1 VLFGETNK
9 LHEAFAKDLTALIAE
24 VAEFKEKV
32 KKNPHELK
40 KFLVDKMR
48 PLEDEL
54 MLGEDNQKHENK
66 SAQEII
72 TEIKRENKETSE
84 AIVKTFEK
92 VSSTPLSSNT
102 SKSKLGS
109 TTDDS
114 DRNPFHLNSHL
125 LECRPFHSVFSPCSV
140 WICGIVFYYWWRE

>member
-1 VLFGETNK
+1 M
-9 LHEAFAKDLTALIAE
+9 AE

-40 KFLVDKMR
+40 KFLVEKMR

-54 MLGEDNQKHENK
+54 MIGEDNQKHENK

-92 VSSTPLSSNT
+92 VSSSQCSSNT
-102 SKSKLGS
+102 LKSKLDS
-109 TTDDS
+109 TTDQQPS
-114 DRNPFHLNSHL
+114 SYIHSSHTL
-125 LECRPFHSVFSPCSV
+125 QSYNFPIILFSSRTKQPA
-140 WICGIVFYYWWRE
+140 

>member
-1 VLFGETNK
+1 M
-9 LHEAFAKDLTALIAE
+9 HELFAKDLAALAIE

-40 KFLVDKMR
+40 KFLVEKMR

-54 MLGEDNQKHENK
+54 MIGEESQKQENK

-92 VSSTPLSSNT
+92 VCLCLRS
-102 SKSKLGS
+102 
-109 TTDDS
+109 
-114 DRNPFHLNSHL
+114 
-125 LECRPFHSVFSPCSV
+125 
-140 WICGIVFYYWWRE
+140 